1 MWEAV
6 NDAVAHQRAT
16 NPVSPLS
23 HNKTADVSQHVT
35 RNFTTPDISSPFFLV
50 VDTNFMVSHLD
61 LVKEIRALL
70 ERQNLPKRAI
80 VVPWVVVQELD
91 GLKAKSSVTHLA
103 RAANT
108 WIYETLANRNAWV
121 VGQKLTEIEDLSL
134 KGDDAILDCCR
145 YFQTKYNALTV
156 ILSNDRNL
164 CAKSLIHEVRT
175 VSYAE
180 GMTADQIVQVVS
192 AEADRISGTHT
203 VLPTHQNVGHAG
215 EDAMDISADMDI
227 DMMSDG
233 GDTGEWSQDQET
245 VTPGDIEKVEPE
257 GPLMKKSKI
266 LHGPDDELTKA
277 SQSTNPIELELL
289 TESIITSNLSEC
301 IDHQM
306 NKLFDMAEQK
316 YFKYSKDN
324 IQSIRDVAEF
334 VKRFSISALSD
345 VVPISV
351 LKRCEDRNPSFRQ
364 TIDNFGALWMY
375 LSKGFQDTNQVK
387 QTLKTLDE
395 RMEELQAKSNQGP

>member
-1 MWEAV
+1 M
-6 NDAVAHQRAT
+6 AHQRAT

-23 HNKTADVSQHVT
+23 HNKTADLGQHVT

-61 LVKEIRALL
+61 LVKDIRTVL

-108 WIYETLANRNAWV
+108 WIYEMLANRNAWV
-121 VGQKLTEIEDLSL
+121 IGQKLTEIEDLSL

-156 ILSNDRNL
+156 ILSNDKNL
-164 CAKSLIHEVRT
+164 CAKSLIHDVRT

-180 GMTADQIVQVVS
+180 GMTADQIVHVVS
-192 AEADRISGTHT
+192 AEADRVSGTHT
-203 VLPTHQNVGHAG
+203 VLPPTNENAGGHAG
-215 EDAMDISADMDI
+215 DDAMDISADMDI
-227 DMMSDG
+227 DMMSDD
-233 GDTGEWSQDQET
+233 GDAGERSQDL
-245 VTPGDIEKVEPE
+245 EKVASEDMNTADSAE
-257 GPLMKKSKI
+257 GPLKKAK
-266 LHGPDDELTKA
+266 LLDGPEDELTKA

-289 TESIITSNLSEC
+289 TESIITSHLAEC

-306 NKLFDMAEQK
+306 KKVFDAAERK

-334 VKRFSISALSD
+334 VKKFSISALSD
-345 VVPISV
+345 LVPISV
-351 LKRCEDRNPSFRQ
+351 LKKCENRNPSFRQ
-364 TIDNFGALWMY
+364 TIDNFGALWIY
-375 LSKGFQDTNQVK
+375 LSKGLQQDTNQVK

-395 RMEELQAKSNQGP
+395 RMEELQAKSNEVS